1 MGLVVL
7 YRKTTEEKYN
17 LSEED
22 TKPYF
27 KLENV
32 RDGAFA
38 VANKLYGI
46 T

>member
-1 MGLVVL
+1 MGLGGITP
-7 YRKTTEEKYN
+7 KTGERKYN

-32 RDGAFA
+32 LM
-38 VANKLYGI
+38 VLCQ
-46 T
+46 